1 MLLYHDL
8 FISEKYFSYLNAHEN
23 SGILDAM
30 KSNFGFFL
38 SFYLPILNLLAFF
51 ACGWDKHLARQHRWR
66 IPERALLAFAW
77 LGGAAGMLLG
87 MHLFRHKTRHWYFVY
102 GLPAILVLQAVLFFA
117 ILNSPIQI
125 QIM

>member
-8 FISEKYFSYLNAHEN
+8 PSSEKYFSHLNAHEN

-38 SFYLPILNLLAFF
+38 SFYLPILNLLAFL
-51 ACGWDKHLARQHRWR
+51 ACEWDKHQARLHRWR

-77 LGGAAGMLLG
+77 LGGAAGMLLA
-87 MHLFRHKTRHWYFVY
+87 MHLFRHKTQHQKFT
-102 GLPAILVLQAVLFFA
+102 ILVPIFLFLQLFLLLFFSFSRGA
-117 ILNSPIQI
+117 L
-125 QIM
+125 